1 MQVAPQWDDRPGTLA
16 VEARGVS
23 VEYERTRTKD
33 TLIALEDFTL
43 DIRDGE
49 FLAIVGPSGCG
60 KSTFLNVV
68 AGLVPPAAG
77 TIKVFGEEVTGP
89 GPDRAVVFQ
98 DYALMPWRTVEKNV
112 RFGLE
117 MQGRVDSGTRDKVA
131 HYIKMV
137 GLAGFEKSYP
147 RELSGGMR
155 QRVGLARA
163 LVTEPRL
170 LLMDEPFA
178 AVDAMTREI
187 MQEELTKIVAATG
200 QPIIFITHGVD
211 EAITLGDRIA
221 VVTNRPGRI
230 KEIIDV
236 DLPRPRSRASRHLPE
251 FQALRD
257 RVWQLLSDEHPE
269 RAELAEPIGVGTGGQ
284 PPVQDPGAVGGST
297 MGV

>member
-1 MQVAPQWDDRPGTLA
+1 MQVPAQQDYRSRPIA

-23 VEYERTRTKD
+23 VEYERTREKS
-33 TLIALEDFTL
+33 TLIALEDFNL
-43 DIRDGE
+43 EVREGE

-68 AGLVPPAAG
+68 AGLVEPAAG
-77 TIKVFGEEVTGP
+77 DITVYGKPVTGP

-117 MQGRVDSGTRDKVA
+117 MQGRVDSDTGAKVA
-131 HYIKMV
+131 KYIKMV

-211 EAITLGDRIA
+211 EAVTLADRIA

-230 KEIIDV
+230 KEIIEV
-236 DLPRPRSRASRHLPE
+236 DLPRPRSRASRSLPE

-257 RVWQLLSDEHPE
+257 RVWQLLSEEHPE
-269 RAELAEPIGVGTGGQ
+269 RAEAELAPAGAGHVGEDAGAGG
-284 PPVQDPGAVGGST
+284 GI
-297 MGV
+297 

>member
-1 MQVAPQWDDRPGTLA
+1 MQVAHQPDFRSRELA

-23 VEYERTRTKD
+23 VEYERTRDKS
-33 TLIALEDFTL
+33 TLVALEDFTL
-43 DIRDGE
+43 EVREGE

-77 TIKVFGEEVTGP
+77 EVKVYGKPVTGP

-98 DYALMPWRTVEKNV
+98 DYALMPWRTVESNV

-117 MQGRVDSGTRDKVA
+117 MQGRIDSDTGAKIAR
-131 HYIKMV
+131 YISMV

-178 AVDAMTREI
+178 AVDAMTREL
-187 MQEELTKIVAATG
+187 MQEELTKIVATTG

-211 EAITLGDRIA
+211 EAVTLADRIA

-236 DLPRPRSRASRHLPE
+236 DLPRPRSRASRQLPE
-251 FQALRD
+251 FQALRE
-257 RVWQLLSDEHPE
+257 RVWDLLASEHPE
-269 RAELAEPIGVGTGGQ
+269 RSEAVSAAGGRA
-284 PPVQDPGAVGGST
+284 DDGGHVAAG
-297 MGV
+297 MGL

>member
-1 MQVAPQWDDRPGTLA
+1 MHVADQPDFRSRALA

-23 VEYERTRTKD
+23 VEYERTRDKS
-33 TLIALEDFTL
+33 TLIALEDFDL
-43 DIRDGE
+43 EVREGE
-49 FLAIVGPSGCG
+49 FLAVVGPSGCG

-77 TIKVFGEEVTGP
+77 EINVYGKPVTGP

-98 DYALMPWRTVEKNV
+98 DYALMPWRTVESNV

-117 MQGRVDSGTRDKVA
+117 MQGRIDSDTGAKVA
-131 HYIKMV
+131 RYITMV

-178 AVDAMTREI
+178 AVDAMTREL
-187 MQEELTKIVAATG
+187 MQEELTKIVATTG

-211 EAITLGDRIA
+211 EAVTLADRIA

-230 KEIIDV
+230 KEMVPV
-236 DLPRPRSRASRHLPE
+236 DLPRPRSRASRQLPE

-257 RVWQLLSDEHPE
+257 HVWDLLSSERPA
-269 RAELAEPIGVGTGGQ
+269 RAEAETV
-284 PPVQDPGAVGGST
+284 PVAREV
-297 MGV
+297 